1 MFLKF
6 GGVLDD
12 NKLPVTDKPDHNDVI
27 LLLTLWTSET
37 FIFSRVN
44 ESTRL
49 KQTECIANLGPFA
62 VAISKLIDD
71 VQRNRDDKR

>member
-12 NKLPVTDKPDHNDVI
+12 NRVPVTNQPDHNDVI
-27 LLLTLWTSET
+27 LLLTLYTSDT

-44 ESTRL
+44 ESIRL

-62 VAISKLIDD
+62 VAISRLIDD
-71 VQRNRDDKR
+71 VQRNRDD